1 MRCPTVRRMHVQ
13 LATDSLGIPLRE
25 ATFVVVDLETTG
37 GSPADAGITEIGAV
51 KLCQGEV
58 IGEFATLVNPG
69 IPIPAFIASLTGITN
84 ALVADAPRLGVALPS
99 FLEFIRG
106 SILVAHNAPY
116 DIGFLKGACAK
127 HQQPWP
133 TPTVI
138 DTARLAR
145 VTLHRDEVRNC
156 KLSTL
161 AAHFRT
167 TVVPSHRAFDDARA
181 TADVLHALLERV
193 GDFGVTTVEDLS
205 AFTSRVSPQQRAKRH
220 LADGLPDGPGV
231 YVFRDAAGQ
240 ALYVGKSKSIRTRVR
255 SYFTAAETRRR
266 MTEMVQIATAV
277 TPIPCSTE
285 VEAHVREVRLI
296 VSEQPRYNRRSRRP
310 QAQAWLKITTG
321 PAPRLS
327 VVRAVRPD
335 GAGYLG
341 PFASSPQAQAA
352 AEAITAVLP
361 LRTCSLTIRSSPTTD
376 TPGCA
381 LAELGRCLAPCTSSH
396 DRAAYADLVGRVR
409 RVFAG
414 ELHPVSEVIVRRM
427 GELSELSRF
436 EEAAAW
442 RDRLTALALASVRTH
457 RMRMLALAEQVVAAR
472 PTTQN
477 GWEVHCIRFGRLAGA
492 ITVPPGVDPRPAV
505 EALVSAAEFVA
516 RPDTPTP
523 AGLTEEASI
532 LLDWLESDGVRLV
545 RVSGPLAMPLGCGG
559 ALAQR
564 LSQARHGIPAGSS
577 LPDARWIAE
586 YSGGSSA
593 RPVGP
598 RDPAV
603 SRIRTA

>member
-1 MRCPTVRRMHVQ
+1 MNVQ
-13 LATDSLGIPLRE
+13 LATDSLGTALRE

-51 KLCQGEV
+51 KLCRGEV

-69 IPIPAFIASLTGITN
+69 VPIPAFIASLTGITN
-84 ALVADAPRLGVALPS
+84 ALVADAPRLAIALPS

-127 HQQPWP
+127 HHQPWP

-161 AAHFRT
+161 AAHFRA
-167 TVVPSHRAFDDARA
+167 TVTPSHRAFDDARA

-231 YVFRDAAGQ
+231 YVFRDAQGQ
-240 ALYVGKSKSIRTRVR
+240 ALYVGTSKNIRARVR

-277 TPIPCSTE
+277 TPIPCATA

-310 QAQAWLKITTG
+310 QAQAWLKVTTG

-327 VVRAVRPD
+327 VVRVVRPD
-335 GAGYLG
+335 GAHYLG
-341 PFASSPQAQAA
+341 PFAGSPQAQAA
-352 AEAITAVLP
+352 ADAITAALP
-361 LRTCSLTIRSSPTTD
+361 LRTCSLTIRSSPRTD

-396 DRAAYADLVGRVR
+396 DRDAYAELVGRVHQ
-409 RVFAG
+409 VFAG
-414 ELHPVSEVIVRRM
+414 DLDQVSDFINSRM
-427 GELSELSRF
+427 RELSDLSRF

-457 RMRMLALAEQVVAAR
+457 RMRMLAVAENVVAAR
-472 PTTQN
+472 PTAQH

-505 EALVSAAEFVA
+505 AALVSAAEFVA
-516 RPDTPTP
+516 SPGTPTP

-545 RVSGPLAMPLGCGG
+545 QVSEALAMPSGCGG

-564 LSQARHGIPAGSS
+564 LSHARHGTPGRSS
-577 LPDARWIAE
+577 LPDAEWFAE
-586 YSGGSSA
+586 HSGGSSA

-598 RDPAV
+598 RGPAV
-603 SRIRTA
+603 SRIRTV

>member
-1 MRCPTVRRMHVQ
+1 MGAPETGLSIGQRDGHERTIASRRRVDSAMSGCCPSVRLVHLQ
-13 LATDSLGIPLRE
+13 LATDSLGTALRD

-51 KLCQGEV
+51 KVCRGEV
-58 IGEFATLVNPG
+58 VGEFATLVNPG

-84 ALVADAPRLGVALPS
+84 ALVADAPRLAITLPS
-99 FLEFIRG
+99 FLEFMRG

-127 HQQPWP
+127 LDQTWP
-133 TPTVI
+133 TPTVL

-145 VTLHRDEVRNC
+145 VVLHRDEVRNC

-181 TADVLHALLERV
+181 TADVFHALLERV
-193 GDFGVTTVEDLS
+193 GNFGVTTVEDLS
-205 AFTSRVSPQQRAKRH
+205 AFTSRVSPRQRAKRH

-231 YVFRDAAGQ
+231 YVFRDAQGQ
-240 ALYVGKSKSIRTRVR
+240 ALYVGKSKNIRTRVR

-266 MTEMVQIATAV
+266 MSEMVQIATEV
-277 TPIPCSTE
+277 TPIPCATE

-296 VSEQPRYNRRSRRP
+296 GSEQPRYNRRSKRP
-310 QAQAWLKITTG
+310 EAQVWLKITTG

-327 VVRAVRPD
+327 VVRAVRSD
-335 GAGYLG
+335 GADYLG
-341 PFASSPQAQAA
+341 PFASSPQAQDA
-352 AEAITAVLP
+352 AEAITAALP
-361 LRTCSLTIRSSPTTD
+361 LRTCSLTLPSSPRTD

-381 LAELGRCLAPCTSSH
+381 LAELGRCLAPCTASH
-396 DRAAYADLVGRVR
+396 DRAAYADIVGRVR
-409 RVFAG
+409 QVFAG
-414 ELHPVSEVIVRRM
+414 ELHPVSDVIHGRM
-427 GELSELSRF
+427 HELSNLSRF

-472 PTTQN
+472 PTAQH

-492 ITVPPGVDPRPAV
+492 ITVPPGIDPRPAV
-505 EALVSAAEFVA
+505 EIGRAHV
-516 RPDTPTP
+516 
-523 AGLTEEASI
+523 
-532 LLDWLESDGVRLV
+532 
-545 RVSGPLAMPLGCGG
+545 
-559 ALAQR
+559 
-564 LSQARHGIPAGSS
+564 
-577 LPDARWIAE
+577 
-586 YSGGSSA
+586 
-593 RPVGP
+593 
-598 RDPAV
+598 
-603 SRIRTA
+603 